1 MPWTSK
7 FGLRFNESSI
17 HTNVPSRPGVFGI
30 YNATGWLFIAKSTDL
45 RNSLHNC
52 FVQRNAL
59 WPDAS
64 PSGFTF
70 EPCEPAKSEELR
82 DQLILEYS
90 PSGPRIAKH
99 PKATLA
105 Q

>member
-1 MPWTSK
+1 MPWSAK
-7 FGLRFNESSI
+7 FGLRFAGSSI
-17 HTNVPSRPGVFGI
+17 HTNVPPRPGVFGI

-52 FVQRNAL
+52 FVQRNYL
-59 WPDAS
+59 WPDS
-64 PSGFTF
+64 GPSGFTF
-70 EPCEPAKSEELR
+70 ELCDPSECEERR
-82 DQLILEYS
+82 DQLVLEYS